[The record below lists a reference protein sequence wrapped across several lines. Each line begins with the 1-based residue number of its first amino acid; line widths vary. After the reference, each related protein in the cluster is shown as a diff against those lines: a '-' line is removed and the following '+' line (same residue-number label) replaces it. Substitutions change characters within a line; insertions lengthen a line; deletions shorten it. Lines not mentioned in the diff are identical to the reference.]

1 MSPHATSAPKRDFPN
16 GVYCPLVTP
25 FLANEELDIP
35 AWEAQVL
42 RLAKAGMG
50 LVLLGTN
57 GEASH
62 LADEER
68 VTLISS
74 ARATLDKNGFPDLAL
89 LVGTGGG
96 SAHQSIKLAVQA
108 KEAGADYSILIAPG
122 YFAFA
127 MGKNRQALKEFFV
140 EVLDKSP
147 IPVMIYNFPGAASG
161 IDLDSDFLEE
171 LSEHPNCFGAKLTCA
186 GIGKGHRLAA
196 YTQTP
201 AYLARHGPFQVLP
214 GFSDYLIPALVSRQ
228 TGCITGTGNVIPKTI
243 VKLYKSATAAL
254 RSGNPADLQE
264 ALKIQDIV
272 STADWCIVKAGIGG
286 TKYALDHFVQKGLGG
301 NPRKPLPPADD
312 ACKAMVEKGMKAS
325 IAYENSLP

>member
-1 MSPHATSAPKRDFPN
+1 MSPHAIAAPRPFPN
-16 GVYCPLVTP
+16 GVYCPLITP
-25 FLANEELDIP
+25 FTADEEIDYP

-68 VTLISS
+68 AGLIKS
-74 ARATLDKNGFPDLAL
+74 ARKTLDSNGFPDLCL
-89 LVGTGGG
+89 LVGTGTG
-96 SAHQSIKLAVQA
+96 SAHQSIKLAQQA

-122 YFAFA
+122 YFSFA
-127 MGKNRQALKEFFV
+127 MGKNKAALKDFFT

-161 IDLDSDFLEE
+161 IDLDSDFLQE
-171 LSEHPNCFGAKLTCA
+171 LAEHPNCFGAKLTCA
-186 GIGKGHRLAA
+186 GIGKGLRLAS
-196 YTQTP
+196 YTQSE
-201 AYLARHGPFQVLP
+201 AYLARHTPFQVLP
-214 GFSDYLIPALVSRQ
+214 GFSDYLLPALVSRQ

-243 VKLYKSATAAL
+243 VKLYKTSIAAIE
-254 RSGNPADLQE
+254 SGDAKLFAE
-264 ALKIQDIV
+264 AQKIQDIV
-272 STADWCIVKAGIGG
+272 SDADWAIVKGGIGG
-286 TKYALDHFVQKGLGG
+286 TKYALDKFVQAGLGG
-301 NPRKPLPPADD
+301 SVRKPLPEADD
-312 ACKAMVEKGMKAS
+312 ATKAMLDKGMKVS